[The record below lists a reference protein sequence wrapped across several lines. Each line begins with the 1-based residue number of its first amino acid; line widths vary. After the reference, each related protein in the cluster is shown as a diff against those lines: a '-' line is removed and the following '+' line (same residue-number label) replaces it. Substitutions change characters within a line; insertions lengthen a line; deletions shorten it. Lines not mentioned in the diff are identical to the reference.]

1 MSGKPIIRVRD
12 VMRRGH
18 SLVSSSDTVR
28 DVLDLV
34 INDDNHI
41 VVVDKRSPD
50 DEYGLVRLS
59 DIAHKVLAENKSP
72 DRVNV
77 YEIMSKPALCISET
91 MDIRYCAMMFENFKL
106 HAAPVVDSQGDILG
120 AVSYED
126 LVLKGLMQLSDEAVR

>member
-1 MSGKPIIRVRD
+1 MSSKTIIRVRD

-18 SLVSSSDTVR
+18 SLVSSRDSVR

-41 VVVDKRSPD
+41 VVVDKKSPD

-59 DIAHKVLAENKSP
+59 DIAHKVLALDKSP

-77 YEIMSKPALCISET
+77 YEIMSKPALCIPEA
-91 MDIRYCAMMFENFKL
+91 MDIRYCAMMFENFNL
-106 HAAPVVDSQGDILG
+106 HAAPVIDSQGDILG

-126 LVLKGLMQLSDEAVR
+126 LVLKGLMQLSLDL

>member
-1 MSGKPIIRVRD
+1 MSDKPIIRVRD
-12 VMRRGH
+12 VMRSGH
-18 SLVSSSDTVR
+18 SLVNSSDSVR

-59 DIAHKVLAENKSP
+59 DIAHKVLAKNKSP

-77 YEIMSKPALCISET
+77 YEIMSKPALCIADS
-91 MDIRYCAMMFENFKL
+91 MNIRYCAMMFENFNL
-106 HAAPVVDSQGDILG
+106 HAAPVIDSRGDILG

-126 LVLKGLMQLSDEAVR
+126 LVLKGLMRLSEDI